1 MAAKSEETKQEIEVI
16 EVTLIKNIK
25 YGDSPH
31 KIGEKIEI
39 NKDDLKEFQDAKA
52 IKLIAE

>member
-1 MAAKSEETKQEIEVI
+1 MATAKQGIEMI

-25 YGDSPH
+25 YNDGPH

-52 IKLIAE
+52 IKPIE

>member
-1 MAAKSEETKQEIEVI
+1 MAAKQDQVAQEIEVV

-25 YGDSPH
+25 YGNEPH

-52 IKLIAE
+52 IKPIE